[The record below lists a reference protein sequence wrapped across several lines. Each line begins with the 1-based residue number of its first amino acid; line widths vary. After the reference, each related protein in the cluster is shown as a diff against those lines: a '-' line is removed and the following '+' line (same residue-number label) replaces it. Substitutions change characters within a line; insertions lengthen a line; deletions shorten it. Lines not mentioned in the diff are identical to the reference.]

1 MPELLFLMYF
11 TFLVYISANIM
22 SVWHL
27 VHRKAASTHFNLLF
41 PLFSQMFAF
50 CLPLSL
56 KLSLKPKLLFLVES
70 LQLHETCR
78 TQEHFTSPRSKL
90 QPSSVWTAHVGRDS
104 CVDPFGKGIC
114 PPGGS
119 SGASYCPGQSRD
131 QAVGKCLPWL
141 CHPLRC
147 CFPWHQMHA
156 EIGSRKA
163 MQLFGIVHSPVFFP
177 ASASLLIV

>member
-1 MPELLFLMYF
+1 MPELLFLMDF
-11 TFLVYISANIM
+11 TFLAYISANTM

-27 VHRKAASTHFNLLF
+27 VHRKSAFSHFNLLF
-41 PLFSQMFAF
+41 PLFSQMFPL

-56 KLSLKPKLLFLVES
+56 KLSLKPEFQFLVES

-78 TQEHFTSPRSKL
+78 AREPFTPPRLKL
-90 QPSSVWTAHVGRDS
+90 RPISVWTAHVGRDS
-104 CVDPFGKGIC
+104 CVGPFGKEIC

-119 SGASYCPGQSRD
+119 GGASYCPGQSRD

-147 CFPWHQMHA
+147 CFPWHHMHA
-156 EIGSRKA
+156 EIGRA
-163 MQLFGIVHSPVFFP
+163 MQHFGIVH
-177 ASASLLIV
+177 

>member
-11 TFLVYISANIM
+11 TFSVYISANIM

-41 PLFSQMFAF
+41 PLLSQMFAF

-56 KLSLKPKLLFLVES
+56 KLSLKPELLFLVES

-104 CVDPFGKGIC
+104 CVDPLWEGDLPSRWEQWSFILPRAEQGPGSGQM
-114 PPGGS
+114 PPLALS
-119 SGASYCPGQSRD
+119 PPEMLLSLASNAC
-131 QAVGKCLPWL
+131 
-141 CHPLRC
+141 
-147 CFPWHQMHA
+147 
-156 EIGSRKA
+156 
-163 MQLFGIVHSPVFFP
+163 
-177 ASASLLIV
+177 